1 MSPVSEISPY
11 LCLDVFIWQG
21 RLARFPRSRFFPTG
35 ISGRG
40 RGILPYDSS
49 ALLPGW
55 KQDEFWPR
63 WHRLVFAC
71 CIFRILSIAINCSDS
86 ALRVAKAMIGAKF
99 IIFVFRISA
108 FIVPWCQ
115 NSSPGSLA
123 FSSSS
128 KPGWNFSYEP
138 KEKLVSLTGLI
149 WRGRKSRGTSET
161 GLRLQAY
168 VSANQP
174 KDFQ

>member
-71 CIFRILSIAINCSDS
+71 CIFRIISIAINCSDS
-86 ALRVAKAMIGAKF
+86 ALRVAKAMIGAKV
-99 IIFVFRISA
+99 IIFVFRMSA
-108 FIVPWCQ
+108 FL
-115 NSSPGSLA
+115 SLCA
-123 FSSSS
+123 GTRPQDLWSF
-128 KPGWNFSYEP
+128 
-138 KEKLVSLTGLI
+138 LI
-149 WRGRKSRGTSET
+149 SET
-161 GLRLQAY
+161 GLKFLIWTQGEIGLVNRAHMKR
-168 VSANQP
+168 P
-174 KDFQ
+174 

>member
-21 RLARFPRSRFFPTG
+21 RLARFPRSRFFQTG

-71 CIFRILSIAINCSDS
+71 CIFRIISIAINCSDS

-99 IIFVFRISA
+99 IIFVFRMSA
-108 FIVPWCQ
+108 FL
-115 NSSPGSLA
+115 SLCA
-123 FSSSS
+123 GTRPQDLWPF
-128 KPGWNFSYEP
+128 
-138 KEKLVSLTGLI
+138 LI
-149 WRGRKSRGTSET
+149 SET
-161 GLRLQAY
+161 GLKFLIWTQGEIGLVNRAHMKR
-168 VSANQP
+168 S
-174 KDFQ
+174 